1 MSTPMPGR
9 ERSVAELMADLARE
23 SSDLVQKEIELAKL
37 ETLDK
42 LNDLKKGLGA
52 MAAAGVIA
60 FAGLLLLLHAAAIGL
75 DLVIMRPWLSYTIV
89 GGSALILGV
98 IALLF
103 GRSQVSS
110 TNLKPD
116 RSMESLRRDGETIA
130 RHVGAS

>member
-52 MAAAGVIA
+52 IAAAGVIA
-60 FAGLLLLLHAAAIGL
+60 FAGLLLLLHAGAMAL
-75 DLVIMRPWLSYTIV
+75 DLVILRPWLSYAIV
-89 GGSALILGV
+89 GGSALVLGI
-98 IALLF
+98 IALMI
-103 GRSQVSS
+103 GRSQVSA

-116 RSMESLRRDGETIA
+116 RSMDSLRRDGETIA